1 MIVRALL
8 LAALAFLSLPGV
20 ALAQAKDCSNAAT
33 QMDMNFCAGAAQKS
47 ADDQLNKTYN
57 TLVARIDG
65 KDALA
70 QLRDAEKA
78 WIVYRDRECTFE
90 SSATVGGSI
99 HSMIVAQCLET
110 MTRAREKELRRQLNC
125 QEGDMSCVLRK

>member
-1 MIVRALL
+1 MIRYLILATPLVL
-8 LAALAFLSLPGV
+8 LAAPAAAGDV
-20 ALAQAKDCSNAAT
+20 NCSKAVT
-33 QMDMNFCAGAAQKS
+33 QMDMNFCAGAAAKD

-65 KDALA
+65 QDAIA

-78 WIVYRDRECTFE
+78 WIAYRDKECAFE

-99 HSMIVAQCLET
+99 HSMLVTQCVET
-110 MTRAREKELRRQLNC
+110 MARARDKELRRQLNC
-125 QEGDMSCVLRK
+125 QEGDMSCVLLKAK